1 MKAIKTPPYII
12 LNSTKEVIFYLS
24 KEYNSSKNLKL
35 WMDNLNLTGYKG
47 MTIKSKCIFN
57 KLKDQNYN

>member
-1 MKAIKTPPYII
+1 MTTIKTPPYII
-12 LNSTKEVIFYLS
+12 LKSTKEIIFYLS
-24 KEYNSSKNLKL
+24 KEYNSSIDIKL
-35 WMDNLNLTGYKG
+35 WMKNLNLTDYKG

>member
-1 MKAIKTPPYII
+1 MKTIKTPPYII
-12 LNSTKEVIFYLS
+12 LKSTKEIIFYLS
-24 KEYNSSKNLKL
+24 KEYNSRIDIKL

-57 KLKDQNYN
+57 KLKNQNHK

>member
-1 MKAIKTPPYII
+1 MKMIKTPPYII

-24 KEYNSSKNLKL
+24 KEYNSSINLKL
-35 WMDNLNLTGYKG
+35 WMDTLNLTDYKG